1 MRWNPDHV
9 AFGLLL
15 TLLLSGCRQETSA
28 PSTTSVKPVAA
39 TPRDIA
45 VQAQSDLLDQ
55 LLRRLT
61 DALSQGGPAAAI
73 SICQEEAPQI
83 AKSVAREHGVAIGRT
98 SFRLR
103 NPQNAPPEWAQPLV
117 EQRLAEPQFV
127 DLPDGRLGALLP
139 IRLKP
144 QCTLCHGP
152 EAELA
157 EEVKTALAEQY
168 PEDQA
173 TGFQEGDLR
182 GWFWVEVPAASET
195 DSG

>member
-1 MRWNPDHV
+1 MRWNLDPLSW
-9 AFGLLL
+9 GLIL
-15 TLLLSGCRQETSA
+15 TLLLAGCRQQTS
-28 PSTTSVKPVAA
+28 TSSPTPDEPATV
-39 TPRDIA
+39 TPRDLA
-45 VQAQSDLLDQ
+45 MQAQSDMLDQ

-73 SICQEEAPQI
+73 SICQKEAPEI
-83 AKSVAREHGVAIGRT
+83 AQRVGKKHGVAIGRT

-103 NPQNAPPEWAQPLV
+103 NPQNEPPEWAQPLV

-157 EEVKTALAEQY
+157 EEVKAALDEQY

-182 GWFWVEVPAASET
+182 GWFWVEVPATANR